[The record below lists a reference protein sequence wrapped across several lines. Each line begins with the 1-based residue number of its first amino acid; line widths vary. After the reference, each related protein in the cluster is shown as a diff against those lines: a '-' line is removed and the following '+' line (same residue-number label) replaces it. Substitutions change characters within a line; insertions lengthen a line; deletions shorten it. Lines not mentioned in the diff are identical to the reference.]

1 MTETLTHAEP
11 DLRYPIGP
19 MKKVQSLS
27 QAEREA
33 AIEAIAATPIRLRA
47 ALLGL
52 TQEQLDTPYRPGG
65 WTVQQLVHHVADSH
79 MNAYLRFKWAMT
91 EDNPTIKTYE
101 EALWAELEDG
111 RSTPAEVSLALIEA
125 LHDRWVRLL
134 RSMKPEDFGRT
145 LTHPEHGP
153 MSVDSLL
160 GIYHWHGQHHVAH
173 ITRLRERMHWS

>member
-19 MKKVQSLS
+19 MKKVQSLNE
-27 QAEREA
+27 AEREA
-33 AIEAIAATPIRLRA
+33 AVESIAATPMRLRA

-65 WTVQQLVHHVADSH
+65 WTVRQLVHHIADSH

-134 RSMKPEDFGRT
+134 RSMKPEDFART

-153 MSVDSLL
+153 MSMDSLL
-160 GIYHWHGQHHVAH
+160 GIYHWHGKHHVAH
-173 ITRLRERMHWS
+173 VTELRKRMNWA